1 MEGEVLVK
9 FVGDTSNLDSKTK
22 GLTSSF
28 GKMTG
33 SIALGN
39 LAAKGIS
46 KGFEL
51 VSQNMDRAIQ
61 RIDTMNNYPKVME
74 LFGVSADE
82 ASESIKRIDAS
93 VQGLPTSLDQ
103 AVAGVQDLFTVTG
116 DLSQS
121 EDMFK
126 AINDSAMVFANGST
140 EAVDR
145 FIYGYK
151 QALSAGK
158 VSAQDFNQM
167 NEAIPGLM
175 SKVAESMGI
184 SYKELKDGLSDGSIS
199 IDQFNDALHK
209 LDTDG
214 TGSME
219 ALSKSAHTA
228 TGGIQ
233 TSIANAK
240 TALARGVAN
249 IIKSVDKALEPFG
262 GLSGVISSIGK
273 IGESAFKKIGDVIN
287 WVIPKF
293 IEVAQWINKN
303 KAWIEP
309 LTIAVLS
316 FITAFK
322 GIKTVISIV
331 KGIQTAFALL
341 NATMMANPIGLIIA
355 AIAALVAVFIYLWKH
370 CEGFRNFFIG
380 MGEGII
386 SGVQAVWT
394 FLQTVFQEIVGA
406 VTTFIQTIWAF
417 ISPIF
422 DFIKNVLYLI
432 IAVVAKVLETIYNIL
447 IGVAGWVWDNVLNP
461 IVSFFTT
468 AFDFVTGIVGNA
480 VNFITGVF
488 SGIANWIW
496 NNVLSP
502 VVNFFTS
509 AFNTVRN
516 VVVSVFNAIRDT
528 ISNIFNA
535 IGNIIKAP
543 INGII
548 SGINGVL
555 KTMNKIKIPKWVPGV
570 GGKGINIP
578 LIPKLATGTNY
589 VPNDMIA
596 MIHEGE
602 AVVPK
607 KFNPYANGMD
617 STRISSMQNTYNPN
631 IQVYN
636 NVNIE
641 QDPLGQLVHNIKTY
655 SGGSPND
662 YNYGVGVS

>member
-22 GLTSSF
+22 GITSSF
-28 GKMTG
+28 GKM
-33 SIALGN
+33 SAAMAIGN
-39 LAAKGIS
+39 IAAKAVS
-46 KGFEL
+46 KGIEL
-51 VSQNMDRAIQ
+51 IGENVDRASQ

-82 ASESIKRIDAS
+82 ASESIKRIDES

-116 DLSQS
+116 DLGKS
-121 EDMFK
+121 EAMFK
-126 AINDSAMVFANGST
+126 SINDSAMVFANGST

-184 SYKELKDGLSDGSIS
+184 SFKKLKDGLSDGSIS
-199 IDQFNDALHK
+199 IDQFNAALQK
-209 LDTDG
+209 LDTEG

-233 TSIANAK
+233 TSIANAR
-240 TALARGVAN
+240 TALVRGVAN
-249 IIKSVDKALEPFG
+249 IMKSVDKALEPFG
-262 GLSGVISSIGK
+262 GLTGVITKLGKVGEKVFSGLGQIIPVIIPPLLQIIQSIIPPLQNLLTQIMPVLSNIFQTIMPIAIQILNTLIPPLLQIIQMILPPLTQIINSLLPLLKPIADLLNPIIKILMSIITPLVEIISSILPP
-273 IGESAFKKIGDVIN
+273 IIDLLSTMLQVIL
-287 WVIPKF
+287 P
-293 IEVAQWINKN
+293 
-303 KAWIEP
+303 P
-309 LTIAVLS
+309 L
-316 FITAFK
+316 
-322 GIKTVISIV
+322 
-331 KGIQTAFALL
+331 
-341 NATMMANPIGLIIA
+341 IA
-355 AIAALVAVFIYLWKH
+355 AID
-370 CEGFRNFFIG
+370 FFASVLSIK
-380 MGEGII
+380 I
-386 SGVQAVWT
+386 QRA
-394 FLQTVFQEIVGA
+394 FDIVN
-406 VTTFIQTIWAF
+406 
-417 ISPIF
+417 PIF
-422 DFIKNVLYLI
+422 KMIGDRFNNIKDTLQNVI
-432 IAVVAKVLETIYNIL
+432 
-447 IGVAGWVWDNVLNP
+447 
-461 IVSFFTT
+461 
-468 AFDFVTGIVGNA
+468 DFVKN
-480 VNFITGVF
+480 VF
-488 SGIANWIW
+488 SGNWKAAW
-496 NNVLSP
+496 QNVK
-502 VVNFFTS
+502 
-509 AFNTVRN
+509 
-516 VVVSVFNAIRDT
+516 
-528 ISNIFNA
+528 NIFKNA
-535 IGNIIKAP
+535 VSGFANIIKFP
-543 INGII
+543 LNQMINLVNAFIKG
-548 SGINGVL
+548 L
-555 KTMNKIKIPKWVPGV
+555 NKLKIPKWVPGV

-589 VPNDMIA
+589 VPDDMIA

>member
-22 GLTSSF
+22 GITSSF
-28 GKMTG
+28 GKMSG
-33 SIALGN
+33 AMAIGN
-39 LAAKGIS
+39 IAAKAVS
-46 KGFEL
+46 KGIE
-51 VSQNMDRAIQ
+51 VIGENVDRASQ

-82 ASESIKRIDAS
+82 ASESIKRIDKS

-103 AVAGVQDLFTVTG
+103 AVSGVQDLFTVTN
-116 DLSQS
+116 DLEQS
-121 EDMFK
+121 ESMFK
-126 AINDSAMVFANGST
+126 SINDSAMVFANGST

-199 IDQFNDALHK
+199 IDQFNDALQK
-209 LDTDG
+209 LDTEG

-240 TALARGVAN
+240 TAMVRGVAN
-249 IIKSVDKALEPFG
+249 IMKAVDKALEPFG
-262 GLSGVISSIGK
+262 GLTGVISKLGEVGEKVFSALGDIIPIIIPPLIEIVQSIIPPLQNLLSQIMPVLTNLFQTLMPVAIQILNTLIPPLMQIIQALLPPLIQIINSLLPLIKPIADLIQPLVK
-273 IGESAFKKIGDVIN
+273 ILMAIITPLIEILTTIL
-287 WVIPKF
+287 PPF
-293 IEVAQWINKN
+293 IDYLSTLFQAILP
-303 KAWIEP
+303 P
-309 LTIAVLS
+309 LTWAIEQFAGI
-316 FITAFK
+316 FTTYMQEAFNR
-322 GIKTVISIV
+322 VRPV
-331 KGIQTAFALL
+331 FE
-341 NATMMANPIGLIIA
+341 MIGNHFNIM
-355 AIAALVAVFIYLWKH
+355 K
-370 CEGFRNFFIG
+370 N
-380 MGEGII
+380 II
-386 SGVQAVWT
+386 SN
-394 FLQTVFQEIVGA
+394 IV
-406 VTTFIQTIWAF
+406 
-417 ISPIF
+417 
-422 DFIKNVLYLI
+422 DFIKNV
-432 IAVVAKVLETIYNIL
+432 
-447 IGVAGWVWDNVLNP
+447 
-461 IVSFFTT
+461 FT
-468 AFDFVTGIVGNA
+468 GNWRA
-480 VNFITGVF
+480 AWQN
-488 SGIANWIW
+488 
-496 NNVLSP
+496 
-502 VVNFFTS
+502 VVNIFK
-509 AFNTVRN
+509 
-516 VVVSVFNAIRDT
+516 
-528 ISNIFNA
+528 NIMSG
-535 IGNIIKAP
+535 IGNILKTP
-543 INGII
+543 LNVII
-548 SGINGVL
+548 AGINTFIKGL
-555 KTMNKIKIPKWVPGV
+555 NHIKIPSWVPGV

-607 KFNPYANGMD
+607 KFNPYANGID

-662 YNYGVGVS
+662 YNYGAGV

>member
-1 MEGEVLVK
+1 MEGEVLVR

-22 GLTSSF
+22 GITSSF
-28 GKMTG
+28 GKM
-33 SIALGN
+33 SAAMAIGN
-39 LAAKGIS
+39 IAAKAVS
-46 KGFEL
+46 KGIEL
-51 VSQNMDRAIQ
+51 IGENVDRASQ

-82 ASESIKRIDAS
+82 AAESVKRIDES

-116 DLSQS
+116 DLGKS
-121 EDMFK
+121 EAMFK
-126 AINDSAMVFANGST
+126 SINDSAMVFANGST

-199 IDQFNDALHK
+199 IDQFNAALQK
-209 LDTDG
+209 LDTEG

-240 TALARGVAN
+240 TALVRGVAN
-249 IIKSVDKALEPFG
+249 IIKSIDGALEPFG
-262 GLSGVISSIGK
+262 GLTGVITKLGKVGEKVFSGLGQIIPVIIPPLLEIIQTIAPALQSLLTQIMPVLSNIFQTIMPIAIQILNTLIPPLLQIIQMILPPLTQIINSLLPLLKPIADLLNPIIKILMSIITPLVEIISSILPPF
-273 IGESAFKKIGDVIN
+273 IDLLSTILQVIL
-287 WVIPKF
+287 P
-293 IEVAQWINKN
+293 
-303 KAWIEP
+303 P
-309 LTIAVLS
+309 LTAAIDFFASVLS
-316 FITAFK
+316 TK
-322 GIKTVISIV
+322 
-331 KGIQTAFALL
+331 IQTAFGIVQ
-341 NATMMANPIGLIIA
+341 PIFDLIGNQFNMI
-355 AIAALVAVFIYLWKH
+355 K
-370 CEGFRNFFIG
+370 N
-380 MGEGII
+380 II
-386 SGVQAVWT
+386 SN
-394 FLQTVFQEIVGA
+394 LI
-406 VTTFIQTIWAF
+406 
-417 ISPIF
+417 
-422 DFIKNVLYLI
+422 DFIKNVFTGNWK
-432 IAVVAKVLETIYNIL
+432 AAWQNVVNIFKS
-447 IGVAGWVWDNVLNP
+447 IM
-461 IVSFFTT
+461 
-468 AFDFVTGIVGNA
+468 
-480 VNFITGVF
+480 
-488 SGIANWIW
+488 SGIA
-496 NNVLSP
+496 
-502 VVNFFTS
+502 
-509 AFNTVRN
+509 
-516 VVVSVFNAIRDT
+516 
-528 ISNIFNA
+528 
-535 IGNIIKAP
+535 NIIKAP
-543 INGII
+543 INAII
-548 SGINGVL
+548 GGINGFIKGL
-555 KTMNKIKIPKWVPGV
+555 NKIKIPNWVPVV

-589 VPNDMIA
+589 VPEDMLA

-607 KFNPYANGMD
+607 KFNPYANGID
-617 STRISSMQNTYNPN
+617 STRITSMQNTYNPN

>member
-22 GLTSSF
+22 GITSSF
-28 GKMTG
+28 GKM
-33 SIALGN
+33 SAAMAIGN
-39 LAAKGIS
+39 IAAKAVS
-46 KGFEL
+46 KGIE
-51 VSQNMDRAIQ
+51 VIGENVDRASQ

-82 ASESIKRIDAS
+82 AAESIKRIDAS

-116 DLSQS
+116 DLGKS
-121 EDMFK
+121 EAMFK
-126 AINDSAMVFANGST
+126 SINDSAMVFANGST

-175 SKVAESMGI
+175 SKVAEAMGI

-199 IDQFNDALHK
+199 IDQFNAALQK
-209 LDTDG
+209 LDTEG

-233 TSIANAK
+233 TSIANAR
-240 TALARGVAN
+240 TALVRGVAN
-249 IIKSVDKALEPFG
+249 IMKSVDKALEPFG
-262 GLSGVISSIGK
+262 GLTGVITKLGQ
-273 IGESAFKKIGDVIN
+273 IGEKVFSGLGQIIPVIIPPLIEIVQSIIPPLQNLLSQIMPVLTNLFQTLMPVAIQILNTLIPPLMQIIQALLPPLIQIINSLLPLIKPIADLIQPLVKILMAI
-287 WVIPKF
+287 ITPLIEILTTILPPF
-293 IEVAQWINKN
+293 IDYLSTLFQAILP
-303 KAWIEP
+303 P
-309 LTIAVLS
+309 LTWAIEQFAGIFTTYMQES
-316 FITAFK
+316 FNR
-322 GIKTVISIV
+322 VR
-331 KGIQTAFALL
+331 
-341 NATMMANPIGLIIA
+341 PI
-355 AIAALVAVFIYLWKH
+355 F
-370 CEGFRNFFIG
+370 EMIG
-380 MGEGII
+380 NHFNVMKNII
-386 SGVQAVWT
+386 SN
-394 FLQTVFQEIVGA
+394 LI
-406 VTTFIQTIWAF
+406 
-417 ISPIF
+417 
-422 DFIKNVLYLI
+422 DFIKNV
-432 IAVVAKVLETIYNIL
+432 
-447 IGVAGWVWDNVLNP
+447 
-461 IVSFFTT
+461 FT
-468 AFDFVTGIVGNA
+468 GNWKA
-480 VNFITGVF
+480 AWQN
-488 SGIANWIW
+488 
-496 NNVLSP
+496 
-502 VVNFFTS
+502 VVNIFK
-509 AFNTVRN
+509 
-516 VVVSVFNAIRDT
+516 
-528 ISNIFNA
+528 NIMSG
-535 IGNIIKAP
+535 IGNILKTP
-543 INGII
+543 LNVII
-548 SGINGVL
+548 SGINTFIKGL
-555 KTMNKIKIPKWVPGV
+555 NHIKIPSWVPGV

>member
-22 GLTSSF
+22 GITSSF
-28 GKMTG
+28 GKM
-33 SIALGN
+33 SAAMAIGN
-39 LAAKGIS
+39 IAAKAVS
-46 KGFEL
+46 KGIEL
-51 VSQNMDRAIQ
+51 IGENVDRASQ

-82 ASESIKRIDAS
+82 AAESVKRIDES

-116 DLSQS
+116 DLGKS
-121 EDMFK
+121 EAMFK
-126 AINDSAMVFANGST
+126 SINDSAMVFANGST

-184 SYKELKDGLSDGSIS
+184 SYKKLKDGLSDGSIS
-199 IDQFNDALHK
+199 IDQFNAALQK
-209 LDTDG
+209 LDTEG

-233 TSIANAK
+233 TSIANAR
-240 TALARGVAN
+240 TALVRGVAN
-249 IIKSVDKALEPFG
+249 IMKSVDKALEPFG
-262 GLSGVISSIGK
+262 GLTGVITKLGKVGEKVFSGLGQIIPIIIPPLLQIIQTIMPPLQNLLTQIMPVLTNLFQTLMPVAIQILNTLIPPLMQIIQAILPPLMQIIQSLLPLLKPIADLLNPIIKILMAIITPLIQIISSILPPF
-273 IGESAFKKIGDVIN
+273 IDLLSTILQVIL
-287 WVIPKF
+287 P
-293 IEVAQWINKN
+293 
-303 KAWIEP
+303 P
-309 LTIAVLS
+309 LTTAIDFFASVLS
-316 FITAFK
+316 TKIQAAF
-322 GIKTVISIV
+322 GI
-331 KGIQTAFALL
+331 
-341 NATMMANPIGLIIA
+341 
-355 AIAALVAVFIYLWKH
+355 
-370 CEGFRNFFIG
+370 
-380 MGEGII
+380 
-386 SGVQAVWT
+386 VQ
-394 FLQTVFQEIVGA
+394 
-406 VTTFIQTIWAF
+406 
-417 ISPIF
+417 PIF
-422 DFIKNVLYLI
+422 DLIGNRFNMIKNIISNLI
-432 IAVVAKVLETIYNIL
+432 DFIR
-447 IGVAGWVWDNVLNP
+447 NV
-461 IVSFFTT
+461 FT
-468 AFDFVTGIVGNA
+468 GNWRA
-480 VNFITGVF
+480 AWQN
-488 SGIANWIW
+488 
-496 NNVLSP
+496 
-502 VVNFFTS
+502 VVN
-509 AFNTVRN
+509 
-516 VVVSVFNAIRDT
+516 
-528 ISNIFNA
+528 IFKSIMSG
-535 IGNIIKAP
+535 IGNILKMP
-543 INGII
+543 LNVII
-548 SGINGVL
+548 SGINAFIKGL
-555 KTMNKIKIPKWVPGV
+555 NHIKIPKWVPGV

-589 VPNDMIA
+589 VPDDMIA

-607 KFNPYANGMD
+607 KFNPYANGID

-662 YNYGVGVS
+662 YNYGAGV

>member
-22 GLTSSF
+22 GITSSF
-28 GKMTG
+28 GKMSG
-33 SIALGN
+33 AMAIGN
-39 LAAKGIS
+39 IAAKAVS
-46 KGFEL
+46 KGIE
-51 VSQNMDRAIQ
+51 VIGENVDRASQ

-103 AVAGVQDLFTVTG
+103 AVAGVQDLFTVTN
-116 DLSQS
+116 DLGES
-121 EDMFK
+121 EKLFQ
-126 AINDSAMVFANGST
+126 AVNDSAMVFANGST

-175 SKVAESMGI
+175 SKVAEKMGI
-184 SYKELKDGLSDGSIS
+184 SYNELKSGLSDGSIS
-199 IDQFNDALHK
+199 IDQFNEALK
-209 LDTDG
+209 GLDTEG

-240 TALARGVAN
+240 TAMVRGVAN
-249 IIKSVDKALEPFG
+249 IMKAVDKALEPFG
-262 GLSGVISSIGK
+262 GLTGVITKLGE
-273 IGESAFKKIGDVIN
+273 IGEKVFSALGDIIPIIIPPLIEIVQSIIPPLQNLLSQIMPVLTNLFQTLMPVAIQILNTLIPPLMQIIQALLPPLIQIINSLLPLIKPIADLIQPLVKILMAMITPL
-287 WVIPKF
+287 IEILTTILPPF
-293 IEVAQWINKN
+293 IDYLSTLFQAILP
-303 KAWIEP
+303 P
-309 LTIAVLS
+309 LTWAIEQFA
-316 FITAFK
+316 
-322 GIKTVISIV
+322 GIFTIYM
-331 KGIQTAFALL
+331 QEAL
-341 NATMMANPIGLIIA
+341 NKVRPVFEMIGNHFNIM
-355 AIAALVAVFIYLWKH
+355 K
-370 CEGFRNFFIG
+370 N
-380 MGEGII
+380 II
-386 SGVQAVWT
+386 SN
-394 FLQTVFQEIVGA
+394 IV
-406 VTTFIQTIWAF
+406 
-417 ISPIF
+417 
-422 DFIKNVLYLI
+422 DFIKNV
-432 IAVVAKVLETIYNIL
+432 
-447 IGVAGWVWDNVLNP
+447 
-461 IVSFFTT
+461 FT
-468 AFDFVTGIVGNA
+468 GNWKGA
-480 VNFITGVF
+480 WQN
-488 SGIANWIW
+488 
-496 NNVLSP
+496 
-502 VVNFFTS
+502 VVNIFK
-509 AFNTVRN
+509 
-516 VVVSVFNAIRDT
+516 
-528 ISNIFNA
+528 NIMSG
-535 IGNIIKAP
+535 IGNILKTP
-543 INGII
+543 LNVII
-548 SGINGVL
+548 AGINTFIKGL
-555 KTMNKIKIPKWVPGV
+555 NHIKIPSWVPGV

-589 VPNDMIA
+589 VPDDMIA

>member
-22 GLTSSF
+22 GITSSF
-28 GKMTG
+28 GKM
-33 SIALGN
+33 SAAMAIGN
-39 LAAKGIS
+39 ITAKAVSKGI
-46 KGFEL
+46 EL
-51 VSQNMDRAIQ
+51 IGENVDRASQ

-82 ASESIKRIDAS
+82 AAESVKRIDES

-116 DLSQS
+116 DLGKS
-121 EDMFK
+121 EAMFK
-126 AINDSAMVFANGST
+126 SINDSAMVFANGST

-199 IDQFNDALHK
+199 IDQFNAALQK
-209 LDTDG
+209 LDTEG

-233 TSIANAK
+233 TSIANAR
-240 TALARGVAN
+240 TALVRGVAN
-249 IIKSVDKALEPFG
+249 IMKSVDKALEPFG
-262 GLSGVISSIGK
+262 GLTGVITKLGKVGEKVFSGLGQIIPIIIPPLLQIIQTIMPPLQNLLTQIMPVLTNLFQTLMPVAIQILNTLIPPLMQIIQAILPPLMQIIQSLLPLLKPIADLLNPIIKILMAIITPLIQIISSILPPF
-273 IGESAFKKIGDVIN
+273 IDLLSTILQVIL
-287 WVIPKF
+287 P
-293 IEVAQWINKN
+293 
-303 KAWIEP
+303 P
-309 LTIAVLS
+309 LTTAIDFFASVLS
-316 FITAFK
+316 TKIQAAF
-322 GIKTVISIV
+322 GIV
-331 KGIQTAFALL
+331 Q
-341 NATMMANPIGLIIA
+341 PIFDLIGNRFNMI
-355 AIAALVAVFIYLWKH
+355 K
-370 CEGFRNFFIG
+370 N
-380 MGEGII
+380 II
-386 SGVQAVWT
+386 SN
-394 FLQTVFQEIVGA
+394 LI
-406 VTTFIQTIWAF
+406 
-417 ISPIF
+417 
-422 DFIKNVLYLI
+422 DFIKNV
-432 IAVVAKVLETIYNIL
+432 
-447 IGVAGWVWDNVLNP
+447 
-461 IVSFFTT
+461 FT
-468 AFDFVTGIVGNA
+468 GNWRA
-480 VNFITGVF
+480 AWQN
-488 SGIANWIW
+488 
-496 NNVLSP
+496 
-502 VVNFFTS
+502 VVN
-509 AFNTVRN
+509 
-516 VVVSVFNAIRDT
+516 
-528 ISNIFNA
+528 IFKSIMSG
-535 IGNIIKAP
+535 IGNILKMP
-543 INGII
+543 LNVII
-548 SGINGVL
+548 SGINAFIKGL
-555 KTMNKIKIPKWVPGV
+555 NHIKIPKWVPGV

-607 KFNPYANGMD
+607 KFNPYANGID

>member
-1 MEGEVLVK
+1 MEGEVLVR

-22 GLTSSF
+22 GITSSF
-28 GKMTG
+28 GKM
-33 SIALGN
+33 SAAMAIGN
-39 LAAKGIS
+39 ITAKAVSKGI
-46 KGFEL
+46 EL
-51 VSQNMDRAIQ
+51 IGENVDRASQ

-82 ASESIKRIDAS
+82 ASESIKRIDES

-116 DLSQS
+116 DLGKS
-121 EDMFK
+121 EAMFK
-126 AINDSAMVFANGST
+126 SINDSAMVFANGST

-184 SYKELKDGLSDGSIS
+184 SYKKLKDGLSDGSIS
-199 IDQFNDALHK
+199 IDQFNAALQK
-209 LDTDG
+209 LDTEG

-233 TSIANAK
+233 TSIANAR
-240 TALARGVAN
+240 TALVRGVAN
-249 IIKSVDKALEPFG
+249 IMKSVDKALEPFG
-262 GLSGVISSIGK
+262 GLTGVITKLGKVGEKVFSGLGQIIPVIIPPLLQIAQEIMPSLQSIFSQIMPVLMNLVQAIMPLISQYLVTNFETLMSLVQMIMPALVEILNSLMPILTMLGGLIK
-273 IGESAFKKIGDVIN
+273 PLFTIISALLKPLLSIITTILPPFIDLLSTILQVIL
-287 WVIPKF
+287 P
-293 IEVAQWINKN
+293 
-303 KAWIEP
+303 P
-309 LTIAVLS
+309 LTAAIDLFASVLS
-316 FITAFK
+316 TKIQAAF
-322 GIKTVISIV
+322 GI
-331 KGIQTAFALL
+331 
-341 NATMMANPIGLIIA
+341 
-355 AIAALVAVFIYLWKH
+355 
-370 CEGFRNFFIG
+370 
-380 MGEGII
+380 
-386 SGVQAVWT
+386 
-394 FLQTVFQEIVGA
+394 LQ
-406 VTTFIQTIWAF
+406 
-417 ISPIF
+417 PIF
-422 DFIKNVLYLI
+422 DLIGNQFNMMKNIISNLINFIKNV
-432 IAVVAKVLETIYNIL
+432 
-447 IGVAGWVWDNVLNP
+447 
-461 IVSFFTT
+461 FT
-468 AFDFVTGIVGNA
+468 GNWKA
-480 VNFITGVF
+480 AWQN
-488 SGIANWIW
+488 
-496 NNVLSP
+496 
-502 VVNFFTS
+502 VVN
-509 AFNTVRN
+509 
-516 VVVSVFNAIRDT
+516 
-528 ISNIFNA
+528 IFKSIMSG
-535 IGNIIKAP
+535 IGNILKAP
-543 INGII
+543 INAII
-548 SGINGVL
+548 GGINGFIKGL
-555 KTMNKIKIPKWVPGV
+555 NKIKIPNWVPAV

-589 VPNDMIA
+589 VPDDMLA

-607 KFNPYANGMD
+607 KFNPYANGID
-617 STRISSMQNTYNPN
+617 STRITSMQNTYNPN

>member
-1 MEGEVLVK
+1 MEGEVLVR

-22 GLTSSF
+22 GITSSF
-28 GKMTG
+28 GKM
-33 SIALGN
+33 SAAMAIGN
-39 LAAKGIS
+39 ITAKAVSKGI
-46 KGFEL
+46 EL
-51 VSQNMDRAIQ
+51 IGENVDRASQ

-82 ASESIKRIDAS
+82 ASESIKRIDES

-116 DLSQS
+116 DLGKS
-121 EDMFK
+121 EAMFK
-126 AINDSAMVFANGST
+126 SINDSAMVFANGST

-184 SYKELKDGLSDGSIS
+184 SFKKLKDGLSDGSIS
-199 IDQFNDALHK
+199 IDQFNEALNK
-209 LDTDG
+209 LDSEG

-233 TSIANAK
+233 TSIANAR
-240 TALARGVAN
+240 TALVRGVAN
-249 IIKSVDKALEPFG
+249 IMKSVDKALEPFG
-262 GLSGVISSIGK
+262 GLTGVITKLGKVGEKVFSGLGQIIPVIIPPLLQIIQTIMPPLQNLLTQIMPVLTNLFQTLMPVAIQILNTLIPPLMQIIQAILPPLMQIIQSLLPLLKPIADLLNPIIKILMAIITPLIQIISSILPPF
-273 IGESAFKKIGDVIN
+273 IDLLSTILQVIL
-287 WVIPKF
+287 P
-293 IEVAQWINKN
+293 
-303 KAWIEP
+303 P
-309 LTIAVLS
+309 LTTAIDFFASVLS
-316 FITAFK
+316 TKIQAAF
-322 GIKTVISIV
+322 GI
-331 KGIQTAFALL
+331 
-341 NATMMANPIGLIIA
+341 
-355 AIAALVAVFIYLWKH
+355 
-370 CEGFRNFFIG
+370 
-380 MGEGII
+380 
-386 SGVQAVWT
+386 VQ
-394 FLQTVFQEIVGA
+394 
-406 VTTFIQTIWAF
+406 
-417 ISPIF
+417 PIF
-422 DFIKNVLYLI
+422 DLIGNRFNMIKNIISNLI
-432 IAVVAKVLETIYNIL
+432 DFIR
-447 IGVAGWVWDNVLNP
+447 NV
-461 IVSFFTT
+461 FT
-468 AFDFVTGIVGNA
+468 GNWRA
-480 VNFITGVF
+480 AWQN
-488 SGIANWIW
+488 
-496 NNVLSP
+496 
-502 VVNFFTS
+502 VVN
-509 AFNTVRN
+509 
-516 VVVSVFNAIRDT
+516 
-528 ISNIFNA
+528 IFKSIMSG
-535 IGNIIKAP
+535 IGNILKMP
-543 INGII
+543 LNVII
-548 SGINGVL
+548 SGINAFIKGL
-555 KTMNKIKIPKWVPGV
+555 NHIKIPKWVPGV

-607 KFNPYANGMD
+607 KFNPYANGID

>member
-1 MEGEVLVK
+1 MEGEVLIK
-9 FVGDTSNLDSKTK
+9 FIGDTSNVDSKTK

-51 VSQNMDRAIQ
+51 VSQNMDRASQ

-82 ASESIKRIDAS
+82 ASESVKRIDAS

-116 DLSQS
+116 DLGKS

-240 TALARGVAN
+240 TALVRGVAN
-249 IIKSVDKALEPFG
+249 IMKSVDKALEPFG
-262 GLSGVISSIGK
+262 GLTGVISKLGQ
-273 IGESAFKKIGDVIN
+273 IGEKVFSGLGQIIPIIIPPLLQIIQSIIPPLQGLLTQIMPVLSNIFQTLMPVAIQILNTLIPPLIQIIQSLLPPLIQIINSLLPLIKPIADLINPIVKILMAVISPLIEIMSTILPPFIGLLSTILQ
-287 WVIPKF
+287 VILP
-293 IEVAQWINKN
+293 
-303 KAWIEP
+303 P
-309 LTIAVLS
+309 LTTAIKQFAGIFEIAIREM
-316 FITAFK
+316 FNRAR
-322 GIKTVISIV
+322 
-331 KGIQTAFALL
+331 
-341 NATMMANPIGLIIA
+341 PIFELIGSQFN
-355 AIAALVAVFIYLWKH
+355 VMK
-370 CEGFRNFFIG
+370 N
-380 MGEGII
+380 II
-386 SGVQAVWT
+386 SN
-394 FLQTVFQEIVGA
+394 LI
-406 VTTFIQTIWAF
+406 
-417 ISPIF
+417 
-422 DFIKNVLYLI
+422 DFIKNVFTGNWKG
-432 IAVVAKVLETIYNIL
+432 AWQNVVNIFKN
-447 IGVAGWVWDNVLNP
+447 IM
-461 IVSFFTT
+461 
-468 AFDFVTGIVGNA
+468 
-480 VNFITGVF
+480 
-488 SGIANWIW
+488 SGI
-496 NNVLSP
+496 
-502 VVNFFTS
+502 
-509 AFNTVRN
+509 
-516 VVVSVFNAIRDT
+516 
-528 ISNIFNA
+528 
-535 IGNIIKAP
+535 GN
-543 INGII
+543 
-548 SGINGVL
+548 VL
-555 KTMNKIKIPKWVPGV
+555 KTPINVIIAGINTFIKGLNHIKIPKWVPGV

-589 VPNDMIA
+589 VPDDMIA

-607 KFNPYANGMD
+607 KFNPYANGID

-662 YNYGVGVS
+662 YNYGAGV

>member
-1 MEGEVLVK
+1 MEGEVLVR

-28 GKMTG
+28 GKLSGAMA
-33 SIALGN
+33 IGN
-39 LAAKGIS
+39 ITAKAVSKGI
-46 KGFEL
+46 EL
-51 VSQNMDRAIQ
+51 IGENVDRASQ

-82 ASESIKRIDAS
+82 ASESIKRIDES

-116 DLSQS
+116 DLGKS
-121 EDMFK
+121 EAMFK
-126 AINDSAMVFANGST
+126 SINDSAMVFANGST

-184 SYKELKDGLSDGSIS
+184 SFKDLKDGLSDGSIS
-199 IDQFNDALHK
+199 IDQFNTALQK
-209 LDTDG
+209 LDTEG

-233 TSIANAK
+233 TSIANAR
-240 TALARGVAN
+240 TALVRGVAN
-249 IIKSVDKALEPFG
+249 IMKSVDKALEPFG
-262 GLSGVISSIGK
+262 GLTGVITKLGKVGEKVFSGLGPVISMIIPPLMQIAQEIMPPLQSIFSQIMPVLMNLVQAIMPLISQYLVTNFETLMSLVQMIMPALVEILNSLMPILTMLGGLIK
-273 IGESAFKKIGDVIN
+273 PLFTIISALLKPLLSIITTILPPFIDLLSTILQVIL
-287 WVIPKF
+287 P
-293 IEVAQWINKN
+293 
-303 KAWIEP
+303 P
-309 LTIAVLS
+309 LTAAIDLFANVLS
-316 FITAFK
+316 TKIQFAF
-322 GIKTVISIV
+322 SIV
-331 KGIQTAFALL
+331 QPIIDLL
-341 NATMMANPIGLIIA
+341 VSRINNIKNILENVIG
-355 AIAALVAVFIYLWKH
+355 
-370 CEGFRNFFIG
+370 
-380 MGEGII
+380 
-386 SGVQAVWT
+386 
-394 FLQTVFQEIVGA
+394 
-406 VTTFIQTIWAF
+406 
-417 ISPIF
+417 
-422 DFIKNVLYLI
+422 FIKNVFTGNWK
-432 IAVVAKVLETIYNIL
+432 AAWQNVKNIFSS
-447 IGVAGWVWDNVLNP
+447 
-461 IVSFFTT
+461 IVSGF
-468 AFDFVTGIVGNA
+468 A
-480 VNFITGVF
+480 
-488 SGIANWIW
+488 
-496 NNVLSP
+496 
-502 VVNFFTS
+502 
-509 AFNTVRN
+509 
-516 VVVSVFNAIRDT
+516 
-528 ISNIFNA
+528 
-535 IGNIIKAP
+535 NIIKFP
-543 INGII
+543 INTII
-548 SGINGVL
+548 NLINSFIKGL
-555 KTMNKIKIPKWVPGV
+555 NHIKIPKWVPVV

-589 VPNDMIA
+589 VPDDMIA

-607 KFNPYANGMD
+607 KFNPYANGID
-617 STRISSMQNTYNPN
+617 STRITSMQNTYNPN

>member
-1 MEGEVLVK
+1 MEGEVLVR

-22 GLTSSF
+22 GITSSF
-28 GKMTG
+28 GKM
-33 SIALGN
+33 SSAMAIGN
-39 LAAKGIS
+39 ITAKAVSKGI
-46 KGFEL
+46 EL
-51 VSQNMDRAIQ
+51 IGENVDRASQ

-116 DLSQS
+116 DLGKS
-121 EDMFK
+121 EAMFK
-126 AINDSAMVFANGST
+126 SINDSAMVFANGST

-184 SYKELKDGLSDGSIS
+184 SFKDLKDGLSDGSIS
-199 IDQFNDALHK
+199 IDQFNAALQK
-209 LDTDG
+209 LDTEG

-233 TSIANAK
+233 TSIANAR
-240 TALARGVAN
+240 TALVRGVAN
-249 IIKSVDKALEPFG
+249 IMKSVDKALEPFG
-262 GLSGVISSIGK
+262 GLTGVITKLGKVGEKVFSGLGPVISMIIPPLMQIAQEIMPPLQSIFSQIMPVLMNLVQAIMPLISQYLVTNFETLMSLVQMIMPALVEILNSLMPILTMLGGLIK
-273 IGESAFKKIGDVIN
+273 PLFTIISALLKPLLSIITAILPPFIDLLSTILQVIL
-287 WVIPKF
+287 P
-293 IEVAQWINKN
+293 
-303 KAWIEP
+303 P
-309 LTIAVLS
+309 LTAAIDLFANVLS
-316 FITAFK
+316 TKIQFAF
-322 GIKTVISIV
+322 SIV
-331 KGIQTAFALL
+331 QPIIDLL
-341 NATMMANPIGLIIA
+341 VSRINNIKNILENVIG
-355 AIAALVAVFIYLWKH
+355 
-370 CEGFRNFFIG
+370 
-380 MGEGII
+380 
-386 SGVQAVWT
+386 
-394 FLQTVFQEIVGA
+394 
-406 VTTFIQTIWAF
+406 
-417 ISPIF
+417 
-422 DFIKNVLYLI
+422 FIKNVFTGNWK
-432 IAVVAKVLETIYNIL
+432 AAWQNVKNIFSS
-447 IGVAGWVWDNVLNP
+447 
-461 IVSFFTT
+461 IVSGF
-468 AFDFVTGIVGNA
+468 A
-480 VNFITGVF
+480 
-488 SGIANWIW
+488 
-496 NNVLSP
+496 
-502 VVNFFTS
+502 
-509 AFNTVRN
+509 
-516 VVVSVFNAIRDT
+516 
-528 ISNIFNA
+528 
-535 IGNIIKAP
+535 NIIKFP
-543 INGII
+543 INTII
-548 SGINGVL
+548 NLINSFIKGL
-555 KTMNKIKIPKWVPGV
+555 NHIKIPKWVPGV

-589 VPNDMIA
+589 VPDDMIA

-607 KFNPYANGMD
+607 KFNPYANGID

>member
-1 MEGEVLVK
+1 MEGEVLVR

-22 GLTSSF
+22 GITSSF
-28 GKMTG
+28 GKMSG
-33 SIALGN
+33 AMAIGN
-39 LAAKGIS
+39 LAAKAVS
-46 KGFEL
+46 KGIEL
-51 VSQNMDRAIQ
+51 IGENVDRASQ

-82 ASESIKRIDAS
+82 AAESVKRIDES

-116 DLSQS
+116 DLGKS
-121 EDMFK
+121 EAMFK
-126 AINDSAMVFANGST
+126 SINDSAMVFANGST

-184 SYKELKDGLSDGSIS
+184 SFKDLKDGLSDGSIS
-199 IDQFNDALHK
+199 IDQFNEALNK
-209 LDTDG
+209 LDSEG

-233 TSIANAK
+233 TSIANAR
-240 TALARGVAN
+240 TALVRGVAN
-249 IIKSVDKALEPFG
+249 IMKSVDKALEPFG
-262 GLSGVISSIGK
+262 GLTGVITKLGKVGEKVFSGLGQIIPVIIPPLLEIIQTIAPALQSLLTQIMPVLANIFQTLMPVVIQILNTLIPPLLQIIQMILPPLTQIINSLLPLLKPIADLLNPIIKILMSIITPLVEIISSILPPF
-273 IGESAFKKIGDVIN
+273 IDLLSTILQVIL
-287 WVIPKF
+287 P
-293 IEVAQWINKN
+293 
-303 KAWIEP
+303 P
-309 LTIAVLS
+309 LTAAIDFFASVLS
-316 FITAFK
+316 TKIQAAF
-322 GIKTVISIV
+322 GI
-331 KGIQTAFALL
+331 
-341 NATMMANPIGLIIA
+341 
-355 AIAALVAVFIYLWKH
+355 
-370 CEGFRNFFIG
+370 
-380 MGEGII
+380 
-386 SGVQAVWT
+386 VQ
-394 FLQTVFQEIVGA
+394 
-406 VTTFIQTIWAF
+406 
-417 ISPIF
+417 PIF
-422 DFIKNVLYLI
+422 DLIGNQFNMIKNIISNLINFIKNVFTGNWK
-432 IAVVAKVLETIYNIL
+432 AAWQNVVNIFKS
-447 IGVAGWVWDNVLNP
+447 IM
-461 IVSFFTT
+461 
-468 AFDFVTGIVGNA
+468 
-480 VNFITGVF
+480 
-488 SGIANWIW
+488 SGIA
-496 NNVLSP
+496 
-502 VVNFFTS
+502 
-509 AFNTVRN
+509 
-516 VVVSVFNAIRDT
+516 
-528 ISNIFNA
+528 
-535 IGNIIKAP
+535 NIIKAP
-543 INGII
+543 INAII
-548 SGINGVL
+548 GGINGFIKGL
-555 KTMNKIKIPKWVPGV
+555 NKIKIPNWVPVV

-607 KFNPYANGMD
+607 KFNPYANGID
-617 STRISSMQNTYNPN
+617 TQVTSSMQNTYNPN

>member
-9 FVGDTSNLDSKTK
+9 FVGDTSDIDSKTK
-22 GLTSSF
+22 GITSSF
-28 GKMTG
+28 GKM
-33 SIALGN
+33 SAAMAIGN
-39 LAAKGIS
+39 IAAKAVS
-46 KGFEL
+46 KGIEL
-51 VSQNMDRAIQ
+51 IGENVDRASQ

-82 ASESIKRIDAS
+82 ASESIKRIDES

-116 DLSQS
+116 DLGKS
-121 EDMFK
+121 EAMFK
-126 AINDSAMVFANGST
+126 SINDSAMVFANGST

-184 SYKELKDGLSDGSIS
+184 SFKKLKDGLSDGSIT
-199 IDQFNDALHK
+199 IDQFNAALQK
-209 LDTDG
+209 LDTEG

-233 TSIANAK
+233 TSIANAR
-240 TALARGVAN
+240 TALVRGVAN
-249 IIKSVDKALEPFG
+249 IMKSVDKALEPFG
-262 GLSGVISSIGK
+262 GLTGVITKLGKVGEKVFSGLGQIIPVIIPPLLQIIQSIIPPLQNLLTQIMPVLTNLFQTLMPVAIQILNTLIPPLMQIIQALLPPLIQIINSLLPLIKPIADLLNPIIKILMAIITPLVQIISSILPPF
-273 IGESAFKKIGDVIN
+273 IDLLSTILQVIL
-287 WVIPKF
+287 P
-293 IEVAQWINKN
+293 
-303 KAWIEP
+303 P
-309 LTIAVLS
+309 LTAAIDFFASVLS
-316 FITAFK
+316 TKIQAAF
-322 GIKTVISIV
+322 GI
-331 KGIQTAFALL
+331 
-341 NATMMANPIGLIIA
+341 
-355 AIAALVAVFIYLWKH
+355 
-370 CEGFRNFFIG
+370 
-380 MGEGII
+380 
-386 SGVQAVWT
+386 VQ
-394 FLQTVFQEIVGA
+394 
-406 VTTFIQTIWAF
+406 
-417 ISPIF
+417 PIF
-422 DFIKNVLYLI
+422 DLIGNRFNMIKNIISNLI
-432 IAVVAKVLETIYNIL
+432 DFIR
-447 IGVAGWVWDNVLNP
+447 NV
-461 IVSFFTT
+461 FT
-468 AFDFVTGIVGNA
+468 GNWRA
-480 VNFITGVF
+480 AWQN
-488 SGIANWIW
+488 
-496 NNVLSP
+496 
-502 VVNFFTS
+502 VVN
-509 AFNTVRN
+509 
-516 VVVSVFNAIRDT
+516 
-528 ISNIFNA
+528 IFKSIMSG
-535 IGNIIKAP
+535 IGNILKMP
-543 INGII
+543 LNVII
-548 SGINGVL
+548 SGINTFIKGL
-555 KTMNKIKIPKWVPGV
+555 NHIKIPKWVPGV

-589 VPNDMIA
+589 VPDDMIA

-607 KFNPYANGMD
+607 KFNPYANGID

>member
-1 MEGEVLVK
+1 MEGEVLIK
-9 FVGDTSNLDSKTK
+9 FIGDTSNVDSKTK

-51 VSQNMDRAIQ
+51 VSQNMDRASQ

-82 ASESIKRIDAS
+82 ASESVKRIDAS

-240 TALARGVAN
+240 TALVRGVAN
-249 IIKSVDKALEPFG
+249 IMKSVDKALEPFG
-262 GLSGVISSIGK
+262 GLTGVISKLGQ
-273 IGESAFKKIGDVIN
+273 IGEKVFSGLGQIIPIIIPPLLQIIQSIIPPLQGLLTQIMPVLTNILQTLMPVAIQILNTLIPPLIQIIQSLLPPLIQIINSLLPLIKPIADLINPVVKILMAVISPLIEIISTILPPFIGLLSTILQ
-287 WVIPKF
+287 VILP
-293 IEVAQWINKN
+293 
-303 KAWIEP
+303 P
-309 LTIAVLS
+309 LTTAIKQFAGIFEIAIREMFNRVR
-316 FITAFK
+316 
-322 GIKTVISIV
+322 
-331 KGIQTAFALL
+331 
-341 NATMMANPIGLIIA
+341 PIFELIGSQFN
-355 AIAALVAVFIYLWKH
+355 VMK
-370 CEGFRNFFIG
+370 N
-380 MGEGII
+380 II
-386 SGVQAVWT
+386 SN
-394 FLQTVFQEIVGA
+394 LI
-406 VTTFIQTIWAF
+406 
-417 ISPIF
+417 
-422 DFIKNVLYLI
+422 DFIKNV
-432 IAVVAKVLETIYNIL
+432 
-447 IGVAGWVWDNVLNP
+447 
-461 IVSFFTT
+461 FT
-468 AFDFVTGIVGNA
+468 GNWKGA
-480 VNFITGVF
+480 WQN
-488 SGIANWIW
+488 
-496 NNVLSP
+496 
-502 VVNFFTS
+502 VVNIFK
-509 AFNTVRN
+509 
-516 VVVSVFNAIRDT
+516 
-528 ISNIFNA
+528 NIMSG
-535 IGNIIKAP
+535 IGNILKTP
-543 INGII
+543 INVII
-548 SGINGVL
+548 AGLN
-555 KTMNKIKIPKWVPGV
+555 TFIKGLNHIRIPKWVPGV

-607 KFNPYANGMD
+607 KFNPYANGID

>member
-1 MEGEVLVK
+1 MEGEVLIK
-9 FVGDTSNLDSKTK
+9 FIGDTSNVDSKTK

-74 LFGVSADE
+74 LFGVSSDE
-82 ASESIKRIDAS
+82 AAESIKRIDAS

-116 DLSQS
+116 DLGKS

-240 TALARGVAN
+240 TALVRGVAN
-249 IIKSVDKALEPFG
+249 IMKSVDKALEPFG
-262 GLSGVISSIGK
+262 GLTGVISKLGQV
-273 IGESAFKKIGDVIN
+273 GETAFKKIGDIIS

-293 IEVAQWINKN
+293 VEIAQWINKN

-309 LTIAVLS
+309 LTIAILS

-322 GIKTVISIV
+322 GVKTVITIV
-331 KGIQTAFALL
+331 KGFQTAFALL
-341 NATMMANPIGLIIA
+341 NATMLANPIGLIIA
-355 AIAALVAVFIYLWKH
+355 AIAALVAAFIYLWNH

-380 MGEGII
+380 MWEGFKNLI
-386 SGVQAVWT
+386 STWIDGFKKNLEFVKEFVMGIWDGIKT
-394 FLQTVFQEIVGA
+394 HISNGISLIVG
-406 VTTFIQTIWAF
+406 
-417 ISPIF
+417 
-422 DFIKNVLYLI
+422 
-432 IAVVAKVLETIYNIL
+432 
-447 IGVAGWVWDNVLNP
+447 
-461 IVSFFTT
+461 FFTGM
-468 AFDFVTGIVGNA
+468 ADGIKRIVYG
-480 VNFITGVF
+480 
-488 SGIANWIW
+488 
-496 NNVLSP
+496 
-502 VVNFFTS
+502 
-509 AFNTVRN
+509 
-516 VVVSVFNAIRDT
+516 IRDIFVNVFT
-528 ISNIFNA
+528 AIVNIV
-535 IGNIIKAP
+535 KAP
-543 INGII
+543 INFII
-548 SGINGVL
+548 GGINAFIRGI
-555 KTMNKIKIPKWVPGV
+555 NRIKIPKWVPGV
-570 GGKGINIP
+570 GGKGFNIST
-578 LIPKLATGTNY
+578 IPKLNVGTNY
-589 VPNDMIA
+589 VPEDTLA
-596 MIHEGE
+596 MIHKGE

-607 KFNPYANGMD
+607 KFNPYANGID

>member
-9 FVGDTSNLDSKTK
+9 FKGDTSDIDSKTK
-22 GLTSSF
+22 NITTSF
-28 GKMTG
+28 GKMSG
-33 SIALGN
+33 AMAIGN
-39 LAAKGIS
+39 IAAKAVS
-46 KGFEL
+46 KGIE
-51 VSQNMDRAIQ
+51 VIGENVDRASQ

-103 AVAGVQDLFTVTG
+103 AVSGVQDLFTVTG
-116 DLSQS
+116 DLGKS
-121 EDMFK
+121 EAMFK
-126 AINDSAMVFANGST
+126 SINDSAMVFANGST

-184 SYKELKDGLSDGSIS
+184 SYKKLKDGLSDGSIS
-199 IDQFNDALHK
+199 IDQFNAALQK
-209 LDTDG
+209 LDTEG

-233 TSIANAK
+233 TSIANAR
-240 TALARGVAN
+240 TALVRGVAN
-249 IIKSVDKALEPFG
+249 IMKSVDKALEPFG
-262 GLSGVISSIGK
+262 GLTGVITKLGKVGEKVFSGLGQIIPIIIPPLLQIIQTIMPPLQNLLTQIMPVLTNLFQTLMPVAIQILNTLIPPLMQIIQAILPPLMQIIQSLLPLLKPIADLLNPIIKILMAIITPLIQIISSILPPF
-273 IGESAFKKIGDVIN
+273 IDLLSTILQVIL
-287 WVIPKF
+287 P
-293 IEVAQWINKN
+293 
-303 KAWIEP
+303 P
-309 LTIAVLS
+309 LTAAIDFFASVLS
-316 FITAFK
+316 TKIQAAF
-322 GIKTVISIV
+322 G
-331 KGIQTAFALL
+331 
-341 NATMMANPIGLIIA
+341 
-355 AIAALVAVFIYLWKH
+355 
-370 CEGFRNFFIG
+370 R
-380 MGEGII
+380 
-386 SGVQAVWT
+386 VQ
-394 FLQTVFQEIVGA
+394 
-406 VTTFIQTIWAF
+406 
-417 ISPIF
+417 PIF
-422 DFIKNVLYLI
+422 DLIGNQFNMIKNIISNLI
-432 IAVVAKVLETIYNIL
+432 DFIR
-447 IGVAGWVWDNVLNP
+447 NV
-461 IVSFFTT
+461 FT
-468 AFDFVTGIVGNA
+468 GNWRA
-480 VNFITGVF
+480 AWQN
-488 SGIANWIW
+488 
-496 NNVLSP
+496 
-502 VVNFFTS
+502 VVN
-509 AFNTVRN
+509 
-516 VVVSVFNAIRDT
+516 
-528 ISNIFNA
+528 IFKSIMSG
-535 IGNIIKAP
+535 IGNILKMP
-543 INGII
+543 LNVII
-548 SGINGVL
+548 SGINAFIKGL
-555 KTMNKIKIPKWVPGV
+555 NHIKIPKWVPGV

-607 KFNPYANGMD
+607 KFNPYANGID

-662 YNYGVGVS
+662 YNYGAGV

>member
-1 MEGEVLVK
+1 MEGEVLVR

-22 GLTSSF
+22 GITSSF
-28 GKMTG
+28 GKM
-33 SIALGN
+33 SAAMAIGN
-39 LAAKGIS
+39 ITAKAVSKGI
-46 KGFEL
+46 EL
-51 VSQNMDRAIQ
+51 IGENVDRASQ

-82 ASESIKRIDAS
+82 AAESVKRIDES

-116 DLSQS
+116 DLGKS
-121 EDMFK
+121 EAMFK
-126 AINDSAMVFANGST
+126 SINDSAMVFANGST

-184 SYKELKDGLSDGSIS
+184 SFKDLKDGLSDGSIS
-199 IDQFNDALHK
+199 IDQFNAALQK
-209 LDTDG
+209 LDTEG

-228 TGGIQ
+228 TGGIK
-233 TSIANAK
+233 TSIANAR
-240 TALARGVAN
+240 TALVRGVAN
-249 IIKSVDKALEPFG
+249 IMKSVDKALEPFG
-262 GLSGVISSIGK
+262 GLTGVITKLGKVGEKVFSGLGQIIPVIIPPLLQIIQSIIPPLQNLLTQIMPVLTNLFQTLMPVAIQILNTLIPPLMQIIQAILPPLIQIINSLLPLIKPIADLLNPIIK
-273 IGESAFKKIGDVIN
+273 ILMAIITPMIEIITT
-287 WVIPKF
+287 ILPPF
-293 IEVAQWINKN
+293 IDYLSTLFQAILP
-303 KAWIEP
+303 P
-309 LTIAVLS
+309 LTWAIEQFAGIFEIAMREMFNRVR
-316 FITAFK
+316 
-322 GIKTVISIV
+322 
-331 KGIQTAFALL
+331 
-341 NATMMANPIGLIIA
+341 PI
-355 AIAALVAVFIYLWKH
+355 F
-370 CEGFRNFFIG
+370 EMIG
-380 MGEGII
+380 NHFNIMKNII
-386 SGVQAVWT
+386 SN
-394 FLQTVFQEIVGA
+394 I
-406 VTTFIQTIWAF
+406 I
-417 ISPIF
+417 
-422 DFIKNVLYLI
+422 DFIKNV
-432 IAVVAKVLETIYNIL
+432 
-447 IGVAGWVWDNVLNP
+447 
-461 IVSFFTT
+461 FT
-468 AFDFVTGIVGNA
+468 GNWKA
-480 VNFITGVF
+480 AWQN
-488 SGIANWIW
+488 
-496 NNVLSP
+496 
-502 VVNFFTS
+502 VVNIFK
-509 AFNTVRN
+509 
-516 VVVSVFNAIRDT
+516 
-528 ISNIFNA
+528 NIMSG
-535 IGNIIKAP
+535 IGNILKTP
-543 INGII
+543 INVII
-548 SGINGVL
+548 SGLN
-555 KTMNKIKIPKWVPGV
+555 TFIKGLNHIRIPKWVPGV

-589 VPNDMIA
+589 VPDDMLA

-607 KFNPYANGMD
+607 KFNPYANGID

>member
-1 MEGEVLVK
+1 MEGEVLVR

-22 GLTSSF
+22 GITSSF
-28 GKMTG
+28 GKM
-33 SIALGN
+33 SAAMAIGN
-39 LAAKGIS
+39 ITAKAVSKGI
-46 KGFEL
+46 EL
-51 VSQNMDRAIQ
+51 IGENVDRASQ

-82 ASESIKRIDAS
+82 ASESVKRIDES

-116 DLSQS
+116 DLGKS
-121 EDMFK
+121 EAMFK
-126 AINDSAMVFANGST
+126 SINDSAMVFANGST

-184 SYKELKDGLSDGSIS
+184 SFKDLKDGLSDGSIS
-199 IDQFNDALHK
+199 IDQFNATLQK
-209 LDTDG
+209 LDTEG

-233 TSIANAK
+233 TSIANAR
-240 TALARGVAN
+240 TALVRGVAN
-249 IIKSVDKALEPFG
+249 IMKSVDKALEPFG
-262 GLSGVISSIGK
+262 GLTGVITKLGKVGEKVFSGLGQIIPVIIPPLLEIIQTIAPALQSLLTQIMPVLSNIFQTIMPIAIQILNTLIPPLLQIIQMILPPLTQIINSLLPLLKPIADLLNPIIKILMSIITPLVQIISSILPPF
-273 IGESAFKKIGDVIN
+273 IDLLSTILQVIL
-287 WVIPKF
+287 P
-293 IEVAQWINKN
+293 
-303 KAWIEP
+303 P
-309 LTIAVLS
+309 LTAAIDFFASVLS
-316 FITAFK
+316 TKIQAAF
-322 GIKTVISIV
+322 GIV
-331 KGIQTAFALL
+331 Q
-341 NATMMANPIGLIIA
+341 PIFDLIGNQFNMI
-355 AIAALVAVFIYLWKH
+355 K
-370 CEGFRNFFIG
+370 N
-380 MGEGII
+380 II
-386 SGVQAVWT
+386 SN
-394 FLQTVFQEIVGA
+394 LI
-406 VTTFIQTIWAF
+406 
-417 ISPIF
+417 
-422 DFIKNVLYLI
+422 DFIKNVFTGNWK
-432 IAVVAKVLETIYNIL
+432 AAWQNVVNIFKS
-447 IGVAGWVWDNVLNP
+447 IM
-461 IVSFFTT
+461 
-468 AFDFVTGIVGNA
+468 
-480 VNFITGVF
+480 
-488 SGIANWIW
+488 SGIA
-496 NNVLSP
+496 
-502 VVNFFTS
+502 
-509 AFNTVRN
+509 
-516 VVVSVFNAIRDT
+516 
-528 ISNIFNA
+528 
-535 IGNIIKAP
+535 NIIKAP
-543 INGII
+543 INAII
-548 SGINGVL
+548 GGINGFIKGL
-555 KTMNKIKIPKWVPGV
+555 NKIKIPNWVPAV

-589 VPNDMIA
+589 VPDDMLA

-607 KFNPYANGMD
+607 KFNPYANGID

>member
-1 MEGEVLVK
+1 MEGEVLVR

-28 GKMTG
+28 GKMSG
-33 SIALGN
+33 AMFLGN
-39 LAAKGIS
+39 IASKAVSKGI
-46 KGFEL
+46 EL
-51 VSQNMDRAIQ
+51 IAENVDRASQ

-116 DLSQS
+116 DLGKS
-121 EDMFK
+121 EAMFK
-126 AINDSAMVFANGST
+126 SINDSAMVFANGST

-184 SYKELKDGLSDGSIS
+184 SFKKLKDGLSDGSIS
-199 IDQFNDALHK
+199 IDQFNAALQK
-209 LDTDG
+209 LDTEG

-233 TSIANAK
+233 TSIANAR
-240 TALARGVAN
+240 TALVRGVAN
-249 IIKSVDKALEPFG
+249 IMKSVDKALEPFG
-262 GLSGVISSIGK
+262 GLTGVITKLGKVGEKVFSGLGPVISMIIPPLMQIAQEIMPPLQSIFSQIMPVLMNLVQAIMPLISQYLVTNFKTLMSLVQMIMPALVEILNSLMPILTMLGGLIK
-273 IGESAFKKIGDVIN
+273 PLFTIISALLKPLLSIITTILPPFIDLLSTILQVIL
-287 WVIPKF
+287 P
-293 IEVAQWINKN
+293 
-303 KAWIEP
+303 P
-309 LTIAVLS
+309 LTAAIDLFASVLS
-316 FITAFK
+316 TKIQVAF
-322 GIKTVISIV
+322 GIV
-331 KGIQTAFALL
+331 KPIFDIVGNQF
-341 NATMMANPIGLIIA
+341 NMMKN
-355 AIAALVAVFIYLWKH
+355 
-370 CEGFRNFFIG
+370 
-380 MGEGII
+380 II
-386 SGVQAVWT
+386 SN
-394 FLQTVFQEIVGA
+394 LI
-406 VTTFIQTIWAF
+406 
-417 ISPIF
+417 
-422 DFIKNVLYLI
+422 DFIKNV
-432 IAVVAKVLETIYNIL
+432 
-447 IGVAGWVWDNVLNP
+447 
-461 IVSFFTT
+461 FT
-468 AFDFVTGIVGNA
+468 GNWKA
-480 VNFITGVF
+480 AWQN
-488 SGIANWIW
+488 
-496 NNVLSP
+496 
-502 VVNFFTS
+502 VVN
-509 AFNTVRN
+509 
-516 VVVSVFNAIRDT
+516 
-528 ISNIFNA
+528 IFKSIMSG
-535 IGNIIKAP
+535 IGNILKAP
-543 INGII
+543 INAII
-548 SGINGVL
+548 GGINGFIKGL
-555 KTMNKIKIPKWVPGV
+555 NKIKIPNWVPVV

-589 VPNDMIA
+589 VPDDMLA
-596 MIHEGE
+596 MIHKGE

-607 KFNPYANGMD
+607 KFNPYANGID

>member
-22 GLTSSF
+22 GITSSF
-28 GKMTG
+28 GKM
-33 SIALGN
+33 SAAMAIGN
-39 LAAKGIS
+39 ITAKAVSKGI
-46 KGFEL
+46 EL
-51 VSQNMDRAIQ
+51 IGENVDRASQ

-82 ASESIKRIDAS
+82 AAESVKRIDES

-116 DLSQS
+116 DLGKS
-121 EDMFK
+121 EAMFK
-126 AINDSAMVFANGST
+126 SINDSAMVFANGST

-199 IDQFNDALHK
+199 IDQFNAALQK
-209 LDTDG
+209 LDTEG

-233 TSIANAK
+233 TSIANAR
-240 TALARGVAN
+240 TALVRGVAN
-249 IIKSVDKALEPFG
+249 IMKSVDKALEPFG
-262 GLSGVISSIGK
+262 GLTGVITKLGKVGEKVFSGLGQIIPVIIPPLLQIIQTIMPPLQNLLTQIMPVLTNLFQTLMPVAIQILNTLIPPLMQIIQAILPPLMQIIQSLLPLLKPIADLLNPIIKILMAIITPLIQIISSILPPF
-273 IGESAFKKIGDVIN
+273 IDLLSTILQVIL
-287 WVIPKF
+287 P
-293 IEVAQWINKN
+293 
-303 KAWIEP
+303 P
-309 LTIAVLS
+309 LTTAIDFFASVLS
-316 FITAFK
+316 TKIQAAF
-322 GIKTVISIV
+322 GIV
-331 KGIQTAFALL
+331 Q
-341 NATMMANPIGLIIA
+341 PIFDLIGNRFNMI
-355 AIAALVAVFIYLWKH
+355 K
-370 CEGFRNFFIG
+370 N
-380 MGEGII
+380 II
-386 SGVQAVWT
+386 SN
-394 FLQTVFQEIVGA
+394 LI
-406 VTTFIQTIWAF
+406 
-417 ISPIF
+417 
-422 DFIKNVLYLI
+422 DFIKNV
-432 IAVVAKVLETIYNIL
+432 
-447 IGVAGWVWDNVLNP
+447 
-461 IVSFFTT
+461 FT
-468 AFDFVTGIVGNA
+468 GNWRA
-480 VNFITGVF
+480 AWQN
-488 SGIANWIW
+488 
-496 NNVLSP
+496 
-502 VVNFFTS
+502 VVN
-509 AFNTVRN
+509 
-516 VVVSVFNAIRDT
+516 
-528 ISNIFNA
+528 IFKSIMSG
-535 IGNIIKAP
+535 IGNILKMP
-543 INGII
+543 LNVII
-548 SGINGVL
+548 SGINAFIKGL
-555 KTMNKIKIPKWVPGV
+555 NHIKIPKWVPGV

-607 KFNPYANGMD
+607 KFNPYANGID

>member
-22 GLTSSF
+22 GITSSF
-28 GKMTG
+28 GKM
-33 SIALGN
+33 SAAMAIGN
-39 LAAKGIS
+39 IAAKAVS
-46 KGFEL
+46 KGIEL
-51 VSQNMDRAIQ
+51 IGENVDRASQ

-82 ASESIKRIDAS
+82 ASESVKRIDES

-116 DLSQS
+116 DLGKS
-121 EDMFK
+121 EAMFK
-126 AINDSAMVFANGST
+126 SINDSAMVFANGST

-184 SYKELKDGLSDGSIS
+184 SFKELKDGLSDGSIS
-199 IDQFNDALHK
+199 IDQFNAALQK
-209 LDTDG
+209 LDTEG

-233 TSIANAK
+233 TSIANAR
-240 TALARGVAN
+240 TALVRGVAN
-249 IIKSVDKALEPFG
+249 IMKSVDKALEPFG
-262 GLSGVISSIGK
+262 GLTGVITKLGKVGEKVFSGLGQIIPVIIPPLLQIIQSIIPPLQNLLTQIMPVLTNLFQTLMPVAIQILNTLIPPLMQIIQALLPPLIQIINSLLPLIKPIADLLNPIIKILMAIITPLVQIISSILPPF
-273 IGESAFKKIGDVIN
+273 IDLLSTILQVIL
-287 WVIPKF
+287 P
-293 IEVAQWINKN
+293 
-303 KAWIEP
+303 P
-309 LTIAVLS
+309 LTAAIDFFASVLS
-316 FITAFK
+316 TKIQAAF
-322 GIKTVISIV
+322 GIV
-331 KGIQTAFALL
+331 Q
-341 NATMMANPIGLIIA
+341 PIFDLIGNKFNMI
-355 AIAALVAVFIYLWKH
+355 K
-370 CEGFRNFFIG
+370 N
-380 MGEGII
+380 II
-386 SGVQAVWT
+386 SN
-394 FLQTVFQEIVGA
+394 LI
-406 VTTFIQTIWAF
+406 
-417 ISPIF
+417 
-422 DFIKNVLYLI
+422 DFIKNV
-432 IAVVAKVLETIYNIL
+432 
-447 IGVAGWVWDNVLNP
+447 
-461 IVSFFTT
+461 FT
-468 AFDFVTGIVGNA
+468 GNWKA
-480 VNFITGVF
+480 AWQN
-488 SGIANWIW
+488 
-496 NNVLSP
+496 
-502 VVNFFTS
+502 VVN
-509 AFNTVRN
+509 
-516 VVVSVFNAIRDT
+516 
-528 ISNIFNA
+528 IFKSIMSG
-535 IGNIIKAP
+535 IGNILKAP
-543 INGII
+543 INAII
-548 SGINGVL
+548 GGINGFIKGL
-555 KTMNKIKIPKWVPGV
+555 NKIKIPNWVPAV

-589 VPNDMIA
+589 VPDDMLA

-607 KFNPYANGMD
+607 KFNPYANGID

-631 IQVYN
+631 IQVYIN
-636 NVNIE
+636 ANIE

>member
-22 GLTSSF
+22 GITSSF
-28 GKMTG
+28 GKMSG
-33 SIALGN
+33 AMAIGN
-39 LAAKGIS
+39 IAAKAVS
-46 KGFEL
+46 KGIE
-51 VSQNMDRAIQ
+51 VIGENVDRASQ

-82 ASESIKRIDAS
+82 ASESIKRIDKS

-103 AVAGVQDLFTVTG
+103 AVSGVQDLFTVTN
-116 DLSQS
+116 DLEQS
-121 EDMFK
+121 ESMFK

-209 LDTDG
+209 LDTEG

-240 TALARGVAN
+240 TAMVRGVAN
-249 IIKSVDKALEPFG
+249 IMKAVDKALEPFG
-262 GLSGVISSIGK
+262 GLTGVISKLGE
-273 IGESAFKKIGDVIN
+273 IGEKVFSALGDIIPIIIPPLIEIVQSIIPPLQNLLSQIMPVLTNLFQTLMPVAIQILNTLIPPLMQIIQALLPPLIQIINSLLPLIKPIADLIQPLVKILMAI
-287 WVIPKF
+287 ITPLIEILTTILPPF
-293 IEVAQWINKN
+293 IDYLSTLFQAILP
-303 KAWIEP
+303 P
-309 LTIAVLS
+309 LTWAIEQFAGIFTTYMQES
-316 FITAFK
+316 FNR
-322 GIKTVISIV
+322 V
-331 KGIQTAFALL
+331 KPVFE
-341 NATMMANPIGLIIA
+341 MIGNHFNIM
-355 AIAALVAVFIYLWKH
+355 K
-370 CEGFRNFFIG
+370 N
-380 MGEGII
+380 II
-386 SGVQAVWT
+386 SN
-394 FLQTVFQEIVGA
+394 I
-406 VTTFIQTIWAF
+406 I
-417 ISPIF
+417 
-422 DFIKNVLYLI
+422 DFIKNV
-432 IAVVAKVLETIYNIL
+432 
-447 IGVAGWVWDNVLNP
+447 
-461 IVSFFTT
+461 FT
-468 AFDFVTGIVGNA
+468 GNWKA
-480 VNFITGVF
+480 AWQN
-488 SGIANWIW
+488 
-496 NNVLSP
+496 
-502 VVNFFTS
+502 VVNIFK
-509 AFNTVRN
+509 
-516 VVVSVFNAIRDT
+516 
-528 ISNIFNA
+528 NIMSG
-535 IGNIIKAP
+535 IGNILKTP
-543 INGII
+543 LNVII
-548 SGINGVL
+548 AGINTFIKGL
-555 KTMNKIKIPKWVPGV
+555 NHIKIPSWVPGV

-607 KFNPYANGMD
+607 KFNPYANGID

>member
-22 GLTSSF
+22 GITSSF
-28 GKMTG
+28 GKM
-33 SIALGN
+33 SAAMAIGN
-39 LAAKGIS
+39 IAAKAVS
-46 KGFEL
+46 KGIE
-51 VSQNMDRAIQ
+51 VIGENVDRASQ

-82 ASESIKRIDAS
+82 AAESIKRIDKS

-116 DLSQS
+116 DLGKS
-121 EDMFK
+121 EAMFK
-126 AINDSAMVFANGST
+126 SINDSAMVFANGST

-209 LDTDG
+209 LDTEG

-233 TSIANAK
+233 TSIANAR
-240 TALARGVAN
+240 TALVRGVAN
-249 IIKSVDKALEPFG
+249 IMKAVDKALEPFG
-262 GLSGVISSIGK
+262 GLTGVITKLGQ
-273 IGESAFKKIGDVIN
+273 IGEKVFSGLGQIIPVIIPPLLQIIQSIIPPLQNLLSQIMPVLTNLFQTLMPVAIQILNTLIPPLMQIIQALLPPLIQIINSLLPLIKPIADLIQPLVKILMAIITPLIEIIADIL
-287 WVIPKF
+287 PPF
-293 IEVAQWINKN
+293 IDLLSTILQVVLP
-303 KAWIEP
+303 P
-309 LTIAVLS
+309 LTTAVDLFSKVLS
-316 FITAFK
+316 VKMQAAFNLVRPIFDLLKNNFIVMK
-322 GIKTVISIV
+322 NVISNVI
-331 KGIQTAFALL
+331 
-341 NATMMANPIGLIIA
+341 
-355 AIAALVAVFIYLWKH
+355 
-370 CEGFRNFFIG
+370 
-380 MGEGII
+380 
-386 SGVQAVWT
+386 
-394 FLQTVFQEIVGA
+394 
-406 VTTFIQTIWAF
+406 
-417 ISPIF
+417 
-422 DFIKNVLYLI
+422 DFIKNV
-432 IAVVAKVLETIYNIL
+432 
-447 IGVAGWVWDNVLNP
+447 
-461 IVSFFTT
+461 FT
-468 AFDFVTGIVGNA
+468 GNWKA
-480 VNFITGVF
+480 AWQN
-488 SGIANWIW
+488 
-496 NNVLSP
+496 
-502 VVNFFTS
+502 VVNIFK
-509 AFNTVRN
+509 
-516 VVVSVFNAIRDT
+516 
-528 ISNIFNA
+528 NIMSG
-535 IGNIIKAP
+535 IGNILKTP
-543 INGII
+543 LNVII
-548 SGINGVL
+548 SGINTFIKGL
-555 KTMNKIKIPKWVPGV
+555 NHIKIPSWVPGV

-589 VPNDMIA
+589 VPDDMIA

-607 KFNPYANGMD
+607 KFNPYANGID

>member
-1 MEGEVLVK
+1 MEGEVLIK
-9 FVGDTSNLDSKTK
+9 FVGDTSDIDSKTK

-28 GKMTG
+28 GKM
-33 SIALGN
+33 SAAMAIGN
-39 LAAKGIS
+39 ITAKAVSKGI
-46 KGFEL
+46 EL
-51 VSQNMDRAIQ
+51 IGENVDRASQ

-82 ASESIKRIDAS
+82 AAESVKRIDES

-116 DLSQS
+116 DLGKS
-121 EDMFK
+121 EAMFK
-126 AINDSAMVFANGST
+126 SINDSAMVFANGST

-184 SYKELKDGLSDGSIS
+184 SFKDLKDGLSDGSIS
-199 IDQFNDALHK
+199 IDQFNEALNK
-209 LDTDG
+209 LDSEG

-233 TSIANAK
+233 TSIANAR
-240 TALARGVAN
+240 TALVRGVAN
-249 IIKSVDKALEPFG
+249 IIKSIDGALEPFG
-262 GLSGVISSIGK
+262 GLTGVISKLGK
-273 IGESAFKKIGDVIN
+273 VGEKVFSGLGQIIPVI
-287 WVIPKF
+287 IP
-293 IEVAQWINKN
+293 
-303 KAWIEP
+303 P
-309 LTIAVLS
+309 LL
-316 FITAFK
+316 
-322 GIKTVISIV
+322 
-331 KGIQTAFALL
+331 
-341 NATMMANPIGLIIA
+341 
-355 AIAALVAVFIYLWKH
+355 
-370 CEGFRNFFIG
+370 
-380 MGEGII
+380 
-386 SGVQAVWT
+386 
-394 FLQTVFQEIVGA
+394 EI
-406 VTTFIQTIWAF
+406 IQTIAPALQSLLSQIMPVLSNIFQTLMPVVIQILNTLIPPLLQIIQMILPPLTQIINSLLPLLKPIADLLNPIIKILMSIITPLVQIISSILPPFIDLLSTILGVILPPLTAAIDFFASVLSTKIQAAF
-417 ISPIF
+417 GIVQPIF
-422 DFIKNVLYLI
+422 DLIGNQFNMIKNIISNLIDFIKNVFTGNWK
-432 IAVVAKVLETIYNIL
+432 AAWQSVVNIFKS
-447 IGVAGWVWDNVLNP
+447 IM
-461 IVSFFTT
+461 
-468 AFDFVTGIVGNA
+468 
-480 VNFITGVF
+480 
-488 SGIANWIW
+488 SGIA
-496 NNVLSP
+496 
-502 VVNFFTS
+502 
-509 AFNTVRN
+509 
-516 VVVSVFNAIRDT
+516 
-528 ISNIFNA
+528 
-535 IGNIIKAP
+535 NIIKAP
-543 INGII
+543 INAII
-548 SGINGVL
+548 GGINGFIKGL
-555 KTMNKIKIPKWVPGV
+555 NKIKIPNWVPVV

-589 VPNDMIA
+589 VPDDMLA

-607 KFNPYANGMD
+607 KFNPYANGID

>member
-1 MEGEVLVK
+1 MEGEVLVS

-22 GLTSSF
+22 GITSSF
-28 GKMTG
+28 GKM
-33 SIALGN
+33 SAAMAIGN
-39 LAAKGIS
+39 ITAKAVSKGI
-46 KGFEL
+46 EL
-51 VSQNMDRAIQ
+51 IGENVDRASQ

-116 DLSQS
+116 DLGKS
-121 EDMFK
+121 EAMFK
-126 AINDSAMVFANGST
+126 SINDSAMVFANGST

-184 SYKELKDGLSDGSIS
+184 SFKDLKDGLSDGSIS
-199 IDQFNDALHK
+199 IDQFNTALQK
-209 LDTDG
+209 LDTEG

-233 TSIANAK
+233 TSIANAR
-240 TALARGVAN
+240 TALVRGVAN
-249 IIKSVDKALEPFG
+249 IMKSVDKALEPFG
-262 GLSGVISSIGK
+262 GLTGVITKLGKVGEKVFSGLGQIIPVIIPPLLQIIQTIMPPLQNLLTQIMPVLTNLFQTLMPVAIQILNTLIPPLLQIIQMILPPLTQIINSLLPLLKPIADLLNPIIKILMAIITPLVQIISSILPPF
-273 IGESAFKKIGDVIN
+273 IDLLSTILQVIL
-287 WVIPKF
+287 P
-293 IEVAQWINKN
+293 
-303 KAWIEP
+303 P
-309 LTIAVLS
+309 LTAAIDFFASVLS
-316 FITAFK
+316 TKIQAAF
-322 GIKTVISIV
+322 GIV
-331 KGIQTAFALL
+331 Q
-341 NATMMANPIGLIIA
+341 PIFDLIGNQFNMI
-355 AIAALVAVFIYLWKH
+355 K
-370 CEGFRNFFIG
+370 N
-380 MGEGII
+380 II
-386 SGVQAVWT
+386 SN
-394 FLQTVFQEIVGA
+394 LI
-406 VTTFIQTIWAF
+406 
-417 ISPIF
+417 
-422 DFIKNVLYLI
+422 DFIKNVFTGNWK
-432 IAVVAKVLETIYNIL
+432 AAWQNVVNIFKS
-447 IGVAGWVWDNVLNP
+447 IM
-461 IVSFFTT
+461 
-468 AFDFVTGIVGNA
+468 
-480 VNFITGVF
+480 
-488 SGIANWIW
+488 SGIA
-496 NNVLSP
+496 
-502 VVNFFTS
+502 
-509 AFNTVRN
+509 
-516 VVVSVFNAIRDT
+516 
-528 ISNIFNA
+528 
-535 IGNIIKAP
+535 NIIKAP
-543 INGII
+543 INAII
-548 SGINGVL
+548 GGINGFIKGL
-555 KTMNKIKIPKWVPGV
+555 NKIKIPNWVPVV

-589 VPNDMIA
+589 VPDDMLA

-607 KFNPYANGMD
+607 KFNPYANGID
-617 STRISSMQNTYNPN
+617 STRITSMQNTYNPN

-662 YNYGVGVS
+662 YNYGAGV

>member
-9 FVGDTSNLDSKTK
+9 FKGDTSDIDSKTK
-22 GLTSSF
+22 NITTSF
-28 GKMTG
+28 GKMSG
-33 SIALGN
+33 AMAIGN
-39 LAAKGIS
+39 IAAKAVS
-46 KGFEL
+46 KGIE
-51 VSQNMDRAIQ
+51 VIGENVDRASQ

-103 AVAGVQDLFTVTG
+103 AVSGVQDLFTVTN
-116 DLSQS
+116 DLEQS
-121 EDMFK
+121 ESMFK

-199 IDQFNDALHK
+199 IDQFNDALQK
-209 LDTDG
+209 LDTEG

-240 TALARGVAN
+240 TAMVRGVAN
-249 IIKSVDKALEPFG
+249 IMKAVDKALEPFG
-262 GLSGVISSIGK
+262 GLTGVISKLGE
-273 IGESAFKKIGDVIN
+273 IGEKVFSALGDIIPIIIPPLIEIVQSIIPPLQNLLSQIMPVLTNLFQTLMPVAIQIINTLLPPLMQMVEAILPGVMSIINSLLPLIKPIADLIQPLVKIIMALIPPLIEIWQSIIPPLIGLLSTILQVILPPLTTAIDFFASVLSTKIQIAFDIIKPIFKMIGDRFN
-287 WVIPKF
+287 
-293 IEVAQWINKN
+293 N
-303 KAWIEP
+303 
-309 LTIAVLS
+309 
-316 FITAFK
+316 
-322 GIKTVISIV
+322 IKDT
-331 KGIQTAFALL
+331 L
-341 NATMMANPIGLIIA
+341 
-355 AIAALVAVFIYLWKH
+355 
-370 CEGFRNFFIG
+370 
-380 MGEGII
+380 
-386 SGVQAVWT
+386 
-394 FLQTVFQEIVGA
+394 
-406 VTTFIQTIWAF
+406 
-417 ISPIF
+417 
-422 DFIKNVLYLI
+422 KNVI
-432 IAVVAKVLETIYNIL
+432 
-447 IGVAGWVWDNVLNP
+447 
-461 IVSFFTT
+461 
-468 AFDFVTGIVGNA
+468 DFVKN
-480 VNFITGVF
+480 VF
-488 SGIANWIW
+488 SGNWKAAW
-496 NNVLSP
+496 ENVK
-502 VVNFFTS
+502 NIFK
-509 AFNTVRN
+509 N
-516 VVVSVFNAIRDT
+516 VVSGFA
-528 ISNIFNA
+528 
-535 IGNIIKAP
+535 NIIKFP
-543 INGII
+543 LNQMINL
-548 SGINGVL
+548 INAFIKGL
-555 KTMNKIKIPKWVPGV
+555 NHIKIPNWVPGV

-589 VPNDMIA
+589 VPDDMIA

-607 KFNPYANGMD
+607 KFNPYANGID

>member
-1 MEGEVLVK
+1 MEGEVLIK
-9 FVGDTSNLDSKTK
+9 FIGDTSNVDSKTK

-51 VSQNMDRAIQ
+51 VSQNMDRASQ

-82 ASESIKRIDAS
+82 ASESVKRIDKS

-240 TALARGVAN
+240 TALVRGVAN
-249 IIKSVDKALEPFG
+249 IMKSVDKALEPFG
-262 GLSGVISSIGK
+262 GLTGVISKLGQ
-273 IGESAFKKIGDVIN
+273 IGEKVFSGLGQIIPIIIPPLLQIIQSIIPPLQGLLTQIMPVLSNIFQTLMPVAIQILNTLIPPLIQIIQSLLPPLIQIINSLLPLIKPIADLINPVVKILMAVISPLIEIISTILPPFIGLLSTILQ
-287 WVIPKF
+287 VILP
-293 IEVAQWINKN
+293 
-303 KAWIEP
+303 P
-309 LTIAVLS
+309 LTTAIKQFAGIFEIAIREMFNRVR
-316 FITAFK
+316 
-322 GIKTVISIV
+322 
-331 KGIQTAFALL
+331 
-341 NATMMANPIGLIIA
+341 PIFELIGSQFN
-355 AIAALVAVFIYLWKH
+355 VMK
-370 CEGFRNFFIG
+370 N
-380 MGEGII
+380 II
-386 SGVQAVWT
+386 SN
-394 FLQTVFQEIVGA
+394 LI
-406 VTTFIQTIWAF
+406 
-417 ISPIF
+417 
-422 DFIKNVLYLI
+422 DFIKNV
-432 IAVVAKVLETIYNIL
+432 
-447 IGVAGWVWDNVLNP
+447 
-461 IVSFFTT
+461 FT
-468 AFDFVTGIVGNA
+468 GNWKGA
-480 VNFITGVF
+480 WQN
-488 SGIANWIW
+488 
-496 NNVLSP
+496 
-502 VVNFFTS
+502 VVNIFK
-509 AFNTVRN
+509 
-516 VVVSVFNAIRDT
+516 
-528 ISNIFNA
+528 NIMSG
-535 IGNIIKAP
+535 IGNILKTP
-543 INGII
+543 INVII
-548 SGINGVL
+548 AGINTFIKGL
-555 KTMNKIKIPKWVPGV
+555 NHIKIPKWVPVV

-589 VPNDMIA
+589 VPDDMLA

-602 AVVPK
+602 AVIPK
-607 KFNPYANGMD
+607 KFNPYANGID

-662 YNYGVGVS
+662 YNYGAGV

>member
-1 MEGEVLVK
+1 MEGEVLVR
-9 FVGDTSNLDSKTK
+9 FVGDTSNLDSKTR
-22 GLTSSF
+22 GITSSF
-28 GKMTG
+28 GKM
-33 SIALGN
+33 SAAMAIGN
-39 LAAKGIS
+39 IAAKAVS
-46 KGFEL
+46 KGIEL
-51 VSQNMDRAIQ
+51 IGENVDRASQ

-82 ASESIKRIDAS
+82 ASESIKRIDES

-116 DLSQS
+116 DLGKS
-121 EDMFK
+121 EAMFK
-126 AINDSAMVFANGST
+126 SINDSAMVFANGST

-184 SYKELKDGLSDGSIS
+184 SFKKLKDGLSDGSIS
-199 IDQFNDALHK
+199 IDQFNAALQK
-209 LDTDG
+209 LDTEG

-233 TSIANAK
+233 TSIANAR
-240 TALARGVAN
+240 TALVRGVAN
-249 IIKSVDKALEPFG
+249 IMKSVDKALEPFG
-262 GLSGVISSIGK
+262 GLTGVITKLGKVGEKVFSGLGQIIPVIIPPLLQIIQSIIPPLQSILGQLMPVLKEIVQVLMETAIQRINTLLPPLIQIIQAILPPLIQIITSLLPLLKLIENLIQPVVK
-273 IGESAFKKIGDVIN
+273 ILMAIISPLIEILTTILPPFIDYLSTILQVIL
-287 WVIPKF
+287 P
-293 IEVAQWINKN
+293 
-303 KAWIEP
+303 P
-309 LTIAVLS
+309 LTAAIDFFASVLS
-316 FITAFK
+316 TKIQAAF
-322 GIKTVISIV
+322 GIV
-331 KGIQTAFALL
+331 Q
-341 NATMMANPIGLIIA
+341 PIFDLIGNRFNMI
-355 AIAALVAVFIYLWKH
+355 K
-370 CEGFRNFFIG
+370 N
-380 MGEGII
+380 II
-386 SGVQAVWT
+386 SN
-394 FLQTVFQEIVGA
+394 LI
-406 VTTFIQTIWAF
+406 
-417 ISPIF
+417 
-422 DFIKNVLYLI
+422 DFIKNV
-432 IAVVAKVLETIYNIL
+432 
-447 IGVAGWVWDNVLNP
+447 
-461 IVSFFTT
+461 FT
-468 AFDFVTGIVGNA
+468 GNWKA
-480 VNFITGVF
+480 AWQN
-488 SGIANWIW
+488 
-496 NNVLSP
+496 
-502 VVNFFTS
+502 VVNIFK
-509 AFNTVRN
+509 
-516 VVVSVFNAIRDT
+516 
-528 ISNIFNA
+528 NIMSG
-535 IGNIIKAP
+535 IGNILKTP
-543 INGII
+543 INVII
-548 SGINGVL
+548 SGLN
-555 KTMNKIKIPKWVPGV
+555 TFIKGLNHIRIPKWVPGV

-607 KFNPYANGMD
+607 KFNPYANGID